1 MIALPGIEACGQGR
15 EDRGQWACNAT
26 FDEHGDDEDDGG
38 DDHVSRL
45 DILCGLGG
53 IRKDGRE
60 SREGGAGMAYEG
72 EGEQEREEGY
82 MRKGAW
88 WSEETREKEEGRH
101 GDRQREGEREQHLK
115 ENERERVRN

>member
-1 MIALPGIEACGQGR
+1 MIFYA
-15 EDRGQWACNAT
+15 
-26 FDEHGDDEDDGG
+26 
-38 DDHVSRL
+38 VY
-45 DILCGLGG
+45 GG

-60 SREGGAGMAYEG
+60 SREGGAGMTYEG

-101 GDRQREGEREQHLK
+101 GDRQREGKREREQHLK